1 MVKTITIRDEV
12 YRRLAAIKRS
22 NESFSDLFE
31 RLAEGQG
38 SLAELVCLRGAISFE
53 RDLDRESFLELA
65 TGRRSEKRE

>member
-38 SLAELVCLRGAISFE
+38 SLAELVSLRGAISFE
-53 RDLDRESFLELA
+53 RDQDRESFIELA
-65 TGRRSEKRE
+65 TGRRSEKRQ